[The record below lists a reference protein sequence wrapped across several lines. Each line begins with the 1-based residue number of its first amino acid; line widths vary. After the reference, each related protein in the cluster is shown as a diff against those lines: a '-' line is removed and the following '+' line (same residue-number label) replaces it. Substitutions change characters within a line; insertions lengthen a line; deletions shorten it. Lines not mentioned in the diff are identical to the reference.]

1 MIISF
6 IAKLLNRVFP
16 AFEERDLDAEIKAK
30 AAEIEIAR
38 RRKKA
43 RSHLQIELETLM
55 AEKLAYELGFT
66 TRW

>member
-6 IAKLLNRVFP
+6 IAKLLNHVFP

-43 RSHLQIELETLM
+43 SSHLQIELETLM